1 MGCATQVNVEK
12 HAANHYQPLYRD
24 QEAALKWKTEGILRD
39 ADLLTL
45 INSKRLVK
53 GLLDGKTET
62 DAFSDYAH
70 IPRAC
75 VSGENIKL
83 LFAQTVAQCKIACD
97 AMAACLAVEFG
108 VPYKCLWI
116 GCFFCGS
123 YFQKDAAHY
132 PSTQSLHSHGTVTA
146 HSLEVRRRGW
156 PLQTRRLP
164 TAKLCRQDRLRWFF
178 L

>member
-1 MGCATQVNVEK
+1 M
-12 HAANHYQPLYRD
+12 
-24 QEAALKWKTEGILRD
+24 KWKTEGILRD
-39 ADLLTL
+39 ADLHTL
-45 INSKRLVK
+45 ANAKTLVK

-62 DAFSDYAH
+62 DAFSDYSH

-97 AMAACLAVEFG
+97 AMAATLAVEFG

-132 PSTQSLHSHGTVTA
+132 YHTVSTQSLHSHGSLHT
-146 HSLEVRRRGW
+146 HSRYGGEDGHYKSGDCQLQSSADKTDCDGSSFNLDLYIKTRGALW
-156 PLQTRRLP
+156 
-164 TAKLCRQDRLRWFF
+164 A
-178 L
+178 